1 MISEVNSKLE
11 TSKASKK
18 SRTSIILSSNFIESK
33 EKFGPKLDNFYNLPN
48 DHEQSCV
55 VVV

>member
-48 DHEQSCV
+48 EHEQSCV